1 MQLSKDIALDYA
13 LYGLK
18 SNNKRECM
26 RDIAQFICTHNRDL
40 QSVDLFDKLL
50 DQEKQT
56 GSGIGQG
63 IALPHLRLQALKQP
77 LNIIAHLD
85 KPISFDSADRK
96 DVRII
101 WLTLSPKSDGPL
113 HLMRLAKVSRMLR
126 VPMLAKQLGEA
137 RSVDELRALLLGAEQ
152 DFSIAA

>member
-77 LNIIAHLD
+77 LNIIAHFD
-85 KPISFDSADRK
+85 KPISFDSADGK

-101 WLTLSPKSDGPL
+101 WITLSPKSDGPR

-126 VPMLAKQLGEA
+126 APMLATQLSEA
-137 RSVDELRALLLGAEQ
+137 RSLDELRALLLGAEQ
-152 DFSIAA
+152 IVSLAA